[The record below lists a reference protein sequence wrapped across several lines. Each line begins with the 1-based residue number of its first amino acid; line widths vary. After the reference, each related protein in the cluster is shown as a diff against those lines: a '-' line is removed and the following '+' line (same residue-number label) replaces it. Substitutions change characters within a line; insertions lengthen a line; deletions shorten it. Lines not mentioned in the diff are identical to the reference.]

1 MPLKMLGVSLRSSIL
16 NNRIMNNHIVKA
28 EETEEQEK

>member
-16 NNRIMNNHIVKA
+16 NNRITNNHIVKA